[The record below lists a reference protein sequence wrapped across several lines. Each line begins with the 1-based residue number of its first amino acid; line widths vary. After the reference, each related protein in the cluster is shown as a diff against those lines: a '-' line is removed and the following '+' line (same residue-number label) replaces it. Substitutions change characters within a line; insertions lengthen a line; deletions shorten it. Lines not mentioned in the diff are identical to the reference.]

1 MNRKYK
7 IKVNDKVMVIC
18 GKDRGKVG
26 TVKKILKKTDR
37 VIVDQVNV
45 VRRHIKGN
53 PYTGQSGG
61 IIEKEAPIH
70 ISNVMLFCDACAK
83 PTRVGYKFTEDGKKL
98 RYCKKC
104 KEILD

>member
-61 IIEKEAPIH
+61 IIEKEAPVH

>member
-1 MNRKYK
+1 MNKKYK

-26 TVKKILKKTDR
+26 TVKKILRKSDR
-37 VIVDQVNV
+37 VIVDQVNIV
-45 VRRHIKGN
+45 KRHMRGN
-53 PYTGQSGG
+53 PYTGQAGG
-61 IIEKEAPIH
+61 IVEKEAPIH
-70 ISNVMLFCDACAK
+70 ISNVALFCESCSK
-83 PTRVGYKFTEDGKKL
+83 PTRVGYKFTEEGKKL

>member
-1 MNRKYK
+1 MFKKYK
-7 IKVNDKVMVIC
+7 IKVNDKVMVITGRDK
-18 GKDRGKVG
+18 GKIG
-26 TVKKILKKTDR
+26 TVKKILRKKDK
-37 VIVDQVNV
+37 VIVDQVNIV
-45 VRRHIKGN
+45 KKHQKPN

-70 ISNVMLFCDACAK
+70 ISNVLLFCESCSK

-104 KEILD
+104 NELLD